1 MYLVLSLIFSI
12 VLLISHIKSY
22 CPCSG
27 RRRGKDRHGHCC
39 FAVSHLP
46 TEGQFSLDGEESSL
60 VSYKIAIL
68 MAPELLGKYFQVLIE
83 QHYVLLTSFTGL
95 SDDINSAMQES
106 LEVG

>member
-1 MYLVLSLIFSI
+1 MYLALFLIFSI

-22 CPCSG
+22 YPCAG
-27 RRRGKDRHGHCC
+27 RRGKDRCWHCC

-46 TEGQFSLDGEESSL
+46 TEGQFSLDREESSF
-60 VSYKIAIL
+60 VSYKIALL
-68 MAPELLGKYFQVLIE
+68 MALELLGKYLQVLFE
-83 QHYVLLTSFTGL
+83 QCYMLLPSFTGI